1 MVSAKE
7 EPEAE
12 VPPAVEGLLR
22 VHKRIVDGLEGGDS
36 SGHAPPGG
44 KVSTRM
50 LVPATQ
56 AGSLIG
62 KQGATVKSIQ
72 DSSECIVRVLGPGSF
87 HESQLFVS
95 CNLILFMYRQVGC
108 CGVFK

>member
-7 EPEAE
+7 DPDASL
-12 VPPAVEGLLR
+12 PPAMDGLLR
-22 VHKRIVDGLEGGDS
+22 VHRRIVDGLDADIS
-36 SGHAPPGG
+36 QAQATPAGG
-44 KVSTRM
+44 KVSTRL

-72 DSSECIVRVLGPGSF
+72 ETANCIVRVLGQGKAW
-87 HESQLFVS
+87 HQL
-95 CNLILFMYRQVGC
+95 L
-108 CGVFK
+108 GVFFLLFDLL